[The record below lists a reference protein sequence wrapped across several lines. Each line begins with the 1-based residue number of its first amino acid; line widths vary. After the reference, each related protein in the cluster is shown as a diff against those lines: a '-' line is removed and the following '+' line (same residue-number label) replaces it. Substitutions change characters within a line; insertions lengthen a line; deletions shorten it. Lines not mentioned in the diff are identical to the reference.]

1 MQSEGASPE
10 RTTQSKMPVLDLGP
24 EPIPDIKGA
33 IFERMIIIVP
43 YKSPDTVKHIEA

>member
-1 MQSEGASPE
+1 
-10 RTTQSKMPVLDLGP
+10 MPVLDLGP